1 MRRIPLSRRSHV
13 TGYGCF
19 ESGAIEHESALE
31 RDFVILTSFAD
42 PDAVIV
48 SQPMTIRFEDESC
61 QRRYTPDF
69 SVRWS
74 DGRFELVEVK
84 YRTDLRTNWS
94 LLLPGFSVARDL
106 ARERGGRFRIATD
119 RSIRCPRLENAK
131 RLLPLRRAV
140 LDPGFAEPAL
150 RATRSLTAPT
160 FGKIIDAMDSDRA
173 VALSAVWRLIA
184 HGGLKVDLD
193 APIGFD
199 TPVMLT

>member
-19 ESGAIEHESALE
+19 GSGAIEHESALE

-42 PDAVIV
+42 PNAVLV
-48 SQPMTIRFEDESC
+48 SQPMTIRFEDEGR

-69 SVRWS
+69 SVRWT
-74 DGRFELVEVK
+74 DGRFELIEVK
-84 YRTDLRTNWS
+84 YRADLRANWS
-94 LLLPGFSVARDL
+94 SLCPGFSVARDL
-106 ARERGGRFRIATD
+106 ARERGGRFRIATE

-131 RLLPLRRAV
+131 RLLPLRRAA
-140 LDPGFAEPAL
+140 LDPGLAEPAL

-160 FGKIIDAMDSDRA
+160 FGKIVDAMGSDRA

-193 APIGFD
+193 APIGSD

>member
-19 ESGAIEHESALE
+19 GSGAIEHESALE

-42 PDAVIV
+42 PDAVVV
-48 SQPMTIRFEDESC
+48 SQPMTIRFEDEGC

-84 YRTDLRTNWS
+84 YRADLRAKWS
-94 LLLPGFSVARDL
+94 ILLPGFSVARDL

-140 LDPGFAEPAL
+140 LDPGLAEPVL

>member
-19 ESGAIEHESALE
+19 GSGAIEHESALE
-31 RDFVILTSFAD
+31 RDFVILASFAD

-48 SQPMTIRFEDESC
+48 SQPMTIRFADEGR

-84 YRTDLRTNWS
+84 YRADLRANWS
-94 LLLPGFSVARDL
+94 SLWPGFSVARDL
-106 ARERGGRFRIATD
+106 ARKRGGRFRIATD

-131 RLLPLRRAV
+131 RLLPLRRAA
-140 LDPGFAEPAL
+140 LDPGIAEPAL
-150 RATRSLTAPT
+150 RAARSLTAPT
-160 FGKIIDAMDSDRA
+160 FGKIIDAMGSDRA

-199 TPVMLT
+199 TRVMLT

>member
-13 TGYGCF
+13 IGYGCF
-19 ESGAIEHESALE
+19 EGGPIEHESALE

-48 SQPMTIRFEDESC
+48 SQPMTIRFEDEGR

-69 SVRWS
+69 SVGWS

-84 YRTDLRTNWS
+84 YRADLRANWS
-94 LLLPGFSVARDL
+94 WLWPGFSVAREL

-119 RSIRCPRLENAK
+119 HGIRCPRLENAK
-131 RLLPLRRAV
+131 RLLPLRRAA
-140 LDPGFAEPAL
+140 LDPDLAGLAL
-150 RATRSLTAPT
+150 RVTRLLTAPT
-160 FGKIIDAMDSDRA
+160 FGKIVDAMDSDRA
-173 VALSAVWRLIA
+173 VALSVVWRLVA

-193 APIGFD
+193 APIRFD

>member
-19 ESGAIEHESALE
+19 GSGAIEHESALE

-48 SQPMTIRFEDESC
+48 SQPMTIRFEDEGR

-84 YRTDLRTNWS
+84 YRADLRANWS
-94 LLLPGFSVARDL
+94 LLRPGFSVARDL
-106 ARERGGRFRIATD
+106 ARERGGRFCIATD

-131 RLLPLRRAV
+131 RLLPLRRAAF
-140 LDPGFAEPAL
+140 DPGLAEPAL